1 MKITPYLIARAEK
14 IASKSPVR
22 VQVAA
27 ILINRRTG
35 RIIATGY
42 NNHGRNGRRGRDT
55 VHAEVDALNKV
66 RKPSTNLI
74 MFLYRKGRKPIHPC
88 HACQEVA
95 RAYGVDIVIWGI
107 PEEQKIMM
115 PVEVPKKRWG
125 RGSWG

>member
-42 NNHGRNGRRGRDT
+42 NNHGRNGRKGRDT
-55 VHAEVDALNKV
+55 VHAEVAALNKV
-66 RKPSTNLI
+66 RKPSSNLI
-74 MFLYRKGRKPIHPC
+74 MFLYRKDGKPIHPC

-95 RAYGVDIVIWGI
+95 RAYGVDLVIWDI
-107 PEEQKIMM
+107 PTMKEIYL
-115 PVEVPKKRWG
+115 
-125 RGSWG
+125 